1 MFKFE
6 DKIYQVRKILTE
18 APGDLPPPPPVEG
31 EDPAAAEAPTYPAA
45 ADPAAAPEPAA
56 PAAAPADPDAPD
68 DMQKVKLDMVESIR
82 KALVI
87 NPNDVDRSL
96 YAKLTDTT
104 TLDNLDDM
112 EATVQELV
120 RNYYPDTQL

>member
-6 DKIYQVRKILTE
+6 DKIYQVHRLLSE

-31 EDPAAAEAPTYPAA
+31 EDSAA
-45 ADPAAAPEPAA
+45 ADAPIDSAAAPEPAA

-68 DMQKVKLDMVESIR
+68 DMQKIKLDMVESIR

-104 TLDNLDDM
+104 TLGNLDEM